1 MACLTRTM
9 ILLVTSL
16 SVSGAF
22 GANGNA
28 ADEHDETAQLTK
40 VACEAGRAYARRDL
54 DALDGLTADDYTQ
67 TDVRGG
73 VLKRAEWREFVRN
86 RKSVLAV
93 QCDTVEVR
101 FYGEA
106 AVVTGEWTYTMTR
119 PEGKVTSHSRW
130 TSVWTKYTDGW
141 KRHVFQNT
149 YVNPDADKCATR
161 SRR

>member
-1 MACLTRTM
+1 MRQMSTTKRRNSPKLRVKRAAPM
-9 ILLVTSL
+9 PGATSMPW
-16 SVSGAF
+16 
-22 GANGNA
+22 
-28 ADEHDETAQLTK
+28 
-40 VACEAGRAYARRDL
+40 
-54 DALDGLTADDYTQ
+54 